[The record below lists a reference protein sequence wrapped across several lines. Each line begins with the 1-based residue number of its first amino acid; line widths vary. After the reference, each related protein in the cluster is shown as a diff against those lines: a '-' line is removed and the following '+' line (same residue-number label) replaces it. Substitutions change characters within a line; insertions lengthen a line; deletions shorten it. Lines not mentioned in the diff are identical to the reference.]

1 MLLLHLSAFC
11 ALSAAVEVQKM
22 LLAEEQAAHEQHKA
36 SSSSTNSC
44 SSVHE
49 ALLQLHDSALH
60 QQALLQHAECVLAPA
75 VAAMRAL
82 SMQADLQE
90 QQLQADNKRLQVRWC
105 ESLRD
110 LQLSWVASSWLW
122 SHCCRCNAMHFAF
135 KTVSRS

>member
-1 MLLLHLSAFC
+1 MLLLQLSAFF

-82 SMQADLQE
+82 SLQADMQE
-90 QQLQADNKRLQVRWC
+90 QQLQADNKRLQVWC
-105 ESLRD
+105 GAALQQTLAALDGCTADIATLSILHSL
-110 LQLSWVASSWLW
+110 L
-122 SHCCRCNAMHFAF
+122 F
-135 KTVSRS
+135 T